1 MHLHANLIMPQSE
14 NKGKE
19 NVNKKDKEMLEKR
32 LTLVYT
38 YGKLILA

>member
-1 MHLHANLIMPQSE
+1 MYLHTKPIMPQSE